1 MKLERLDV
9 LNLISTKNVIV
20 NEVLGGLENQFYY
33 NRFQLEIN
41 LALVIFT
48 LCGNTEIHK
57 EMARED
63 IDWVE
68 FVNTNYALIEELK
81 TGEYKDA
88 YMEIMEE
95 ILVGAKAKIKYN
107 NSIAGIVEGLKEAL
121 KGENLEQFKELIEKT
136 TKSIA
141 VK

>member
-81 TGEYKDA
+81 AGEYKDA

>member
-33 NRFQLEIN
+33 NKFQLEIN

-68 FVNTNYALIEELK
+68 FVNTNYTLIEELK
-81 TGEYKDA
+81 AGEYKDA

>member
-33 NRFQLEIN
+33 NKFQLEIN

-81 TGEYKDA
+81 AGEYKDA

>member
-1 MKLERLDV
+1 MKLERLEM
-9 LNLISTKNVIV
+9 LKLISTKNIIV

-81 TGEYKDA
+81 TGEYKDS

-95 ILVGAKAKIKYN
+95 ILIGAKAKIKYN
-107 NSIAGIVEGLKEAL
+107 NSIAGIVEGLKETL
-121 KGENLEQFKELIEKT
+121 KGENLKQFKELIEKT

>member
-68 FVNTNYALIEELK
+68 FVNTNYTLIEELK
-81 TGEYKDA
+81 AGEYKDA

-107 NSIAGIVEGLKEAL
+107 NSIAGIVEGLKETL

>member
-81 TGEYKDA
+81 AGEYKDA

-107 NSIAGIVEGLKEAL
+107 NSIAGIVEGLKETL